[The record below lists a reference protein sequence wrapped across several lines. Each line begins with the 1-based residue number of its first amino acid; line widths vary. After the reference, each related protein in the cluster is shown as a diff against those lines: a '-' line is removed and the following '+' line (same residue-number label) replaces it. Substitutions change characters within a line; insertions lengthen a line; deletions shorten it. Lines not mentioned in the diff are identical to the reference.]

1 MRSDVDNINNLLGTT
16 INFGNGDG
24 SFRGAIGAARNLAS
38 HTNEVWILGRVWD
51 EFAGNN
57 NTVDLLNPGV
67 PLTVADNV
75 FTQRRS
81 EKSKGGLTL
90 LRSAEAGRPT

>member
-1 MRSDVDNINNLLGTT
+1 MATASAVRSV
-16 INFGNGDG
+16 
-24 SFRGAIGAARNLAS
+24 RARNAVQLVGQS
-38 HTNEVWILGRVWD
+38 YERSLILGRVWD

-75 FTQRRS
+75 FTHKAFG
-81 EKSKGGLTL
+81 EVKGGLTL